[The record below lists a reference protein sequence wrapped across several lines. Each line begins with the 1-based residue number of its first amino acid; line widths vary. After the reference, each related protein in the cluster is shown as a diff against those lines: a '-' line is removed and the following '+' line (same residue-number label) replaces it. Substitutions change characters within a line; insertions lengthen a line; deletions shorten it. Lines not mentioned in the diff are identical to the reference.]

1 MKSASPAKQLADFI
15 AKFAPEIARLARAVY
30 GKLRKRHPGAVI
42 MVYDNYQ
49 ALAIGFGARDRPSE
63 AVLSVAVMP
72 RKVAICFIWGKGL
85 PDPHRLLRGS
95 GNQVRTIRIEDPAQ
109 LDDPR
114 VAELLDHAIA
124 RSATPFDTEG
134 RGKLIIKSISAKQR
148 PRRLVHSPR
157 RR

>member
-1 MKSASPAKQLADFI
+1 MKPASPANQLADFI
-15 AKFAPEIARLARAVY
+15 AKFTPAIAKLAKAVY
-30 GKLRKRHPGAVI
+30 ARLRKRLPCAVV

-63 AVLSVAVMP
+63 AVLSVVVMP

-95 GNQVRTIRIEDPAQ
+95 GNQVRSIRIEDAAE

-114 VAELLDHAIA
+114 VAQLLDIAVA

-134 RGKLIIKSISAKQR
+134 RGKLTIKSISAKQR
-148 PRRLVHSPR
+148 PRRPKGNA
-157 RR
+157 